1 MSRTEVNVAP
11 CETAEVVP
19 TRLLLAFNTET
30 LRLELCHMGF
40 VNHLG
45 LLNVVDGLVVAPIEM
60 ALIDSEGMVSRR
72 YHKKGPA
79 RRTL

>member
-19 TRLLLAFNTET
+19 TRILLAFNTET
-30 LRLELCHMGF
+30 LRLELRHMCF

-45 LLNVVDGLVVAPIEM
+45 LLNVVDGLVVAPVEM
-60 ALIDSEGMVSRR
+60 APIDSEGVMSRQ
-72 YHKKGPA
+72 YHKKGPT